1 MASLRGYRQ
10 FVRGRGVFAT
20 PDYRLRL
27 VPLPAMHRRVGITG
41 IGPVTALGLGIE
53 PLWAALEA
61 GETGIRRLEA
71 FDGSAWGCPFGG
83 ELPAD
88 AFAIR
93 KIVPKHYRKATKVMC
108 RDIELAVGGALM
120 AVQDARL
127 TTAGAGEGEP
137 TIAPN
142 RVGCHIGA
150 GLICA
155 DVNELAAAL
164 ITSDTDEG
172 GFSLNHWG
180 RAGMENLTP
189 LWLLKYLPN
198 MLACHVTIVH
208 DCQGPSN
215 TITCWE
221 SSAPLSMA
229 ESMRVIQ
236 RGAADACL
244 TGGVESR
251 LNVLATWRQQCAGRL
266 TTASVND
273 DPATLVRP
281 YAKDASGTVLG
292 EGGGILVIEALDHA
306 KARGAGIKAVI
317 SGLACTQSI
326 DDHTLINASAESIA
340 DAITLALSQ
349 AALSAADI
357 DAVVPMGLGIPGID
371 HAELEALEST
381 LGDRGRD
388 VPRVLVT
395 PTTGNCCAGHGA
407 VQIAVAAKA
416 IDVQRLPGTDATLNH
431 VLVLTASQGGQNTA
445 TILSRDSDS

>member
-1 MASLRGYRQ
+1 MRQ
-10 FVRGRGVFAT
+10 VA
-20 PDYRLRL
+20 
-27 VPLPAMHRRVGITG
+27 ITG

-61 GETGIRRLEA
+61 GETGIKPLEA
-71 FDGSAWGCPFGG
+71 FDGAAWACPFAG
-83 ELPAD
+83 ELPSD
-88 AFAIR
+88 AFSIR

-108 RDIELAVGGALM
+108 RDIELAVGGAQF
-120 AVQDARL
+120 AVEDAGL
-127 TTAGAGEGEP
+127 TTAAAGDGDP
-137 TIAPN
+137 TIDPS

-155 DVNELAAAL
+155 DVNELGAAL
-164 ITSDTDEG
+164 ITSETDDG
-172 GFSLNHWG
+172 GFSLGHWG
-180 RAGMENLTP
+180 EAGMENLTP

-251 LNVLATWRQQCAGRL
+251 LNVLATWRQQCTGRL
-266 TTASVND
+266 TTAAVSD

-281 YAKDASGTVLG
+281 YADDASGTVLG
-292 EGGGILVIEALDHA
+292 EGGGILVVEALEHA
-306 KARGAGIKAVI
+306 TARGATIKAVI
-317 SGLACTQSI
+317 SGLACTQSVE
-326 DDHTLINASAESIA
+326 DHTLVTASRESIA
-340 DAITLALSQ
+340 DAIALALAQ
-349 AALSAADI
+349 ANLSADDL
-357 DAVVPMGLGIPGID
+357 DAVVPMGLSIPGID
-371 HAELEALEST
+371 RAEVEALHAAF
-381 LGDRGRD
+381 GDRG
-388 VPRVLVT
+388 PRLPRILVT
-395 PTTGNCCAGHGA
+395 PITGNCCAGHGA
-407 VQIAVAAKA
+407 VQLAVATKA
-416 IDVQRLPGTDATLNH
+416 IEMQRLPGEEAMLRH

-445 TILSRDSDS
+445 TILSRGPGS

>member
-1 MASLRGYRQ
+1 MN
-10 FVRGRGVFAT
+10 RGVA
-20 PDYRLRL
+20 
-27 VPLPAMHRRVGITG
+27 ITG

-53 PLWAALEA
+53 PLWAAMEA
-61 GETGIRRLEA
+61 GETGIRPFEA
-71 FDGSAWGCPFGG
+71 FDGAAWECPFAG

-88 AFAIR
+88 GFSIR
-93 KIVPKHYRKATKVMC
+93 KLVPKHYRKATKVMC
-108 RDIELAVGGALM
+108 RDIELAMGAALM
-120 AVQDARL
+120 AVQDAGL

-137 TIAPN
+137 TIAPG

-155 DVNELAAAL
+155 DVNELGAAL
-164 ITSDTDEG
+164 VTSKTDDG
-172 GFSLNHWG
+172 DFSLKHWG
-180 RAGMENLTP
+180 ETGMENLTP

-229 ESMRVIQ
+229 ESVRVIQ

-266 TTASVND
+266 VEAESSD
-273 DPATLVRP
+273 DPGTLVKP
-281 YAKDASGTVLG
+281 FSEDACGTVMG
-292 EGGGILVIEALDHA
+292 EGGGILVVEELEHA
-306 KARGAGIKAVI
+306 KGRGAAIKAVI
-317 SGLACTQSI
+317 AGLGCTQSI
-326 DDHTLINASAESIA
+326 EENTITSASPESIG
-340 DAITLALSQ
+340 DAIAQ
-349 AALSAADI
+349 AMQQASYGPDDI
-357 DAVVPMGLGIPGID
+357 DAIVPMGLGIPGID
-371 HAELEALEST
+371 QAERDALRSALGERADT
-381 LGDRGRD
+381 L
-388 VPRVLVT
+388 PMVLLT

-407 VQIAVAAKA
+407 VQLAIATRCLETQQLPSGAASL
-416 IDVQRLPGTDATLNH
+416 RS

-445 TILSRDSDS
+445 TILSRGAGA